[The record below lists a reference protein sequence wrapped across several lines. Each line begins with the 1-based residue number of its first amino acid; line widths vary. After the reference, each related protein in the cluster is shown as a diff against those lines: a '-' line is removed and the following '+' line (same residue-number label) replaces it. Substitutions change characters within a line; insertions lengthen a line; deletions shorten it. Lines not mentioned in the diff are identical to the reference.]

1 MYVIKNILSKRLIFD
16 ISKHLSSPVAK
27 SNHIN
32 LLHSPLLFGLVPAPS
47 SKFIYLSFYHF
58 FYHQLSFHLDL
69 LITSIC
75 PYAFITCI
83 CSSQPLLQSKKT
95 MDMEQYMVGCL
106 SFDVSEYFKRYLATN
121 ATVRMFTRLLS
132 YHASNDVSVNHY
144 AFCYLQRLCSFRL
157 QQDFVVPPRPVRGY
171 NGLSD
176 PSSVPLSATS
186 SLGGAIAPV
195 GKEHLPTLTLL

>member
-1 MYVIKNILSKRLIFD
+1 MNMLTTRLIFHT
-16 ISKHLSSPVAK
+16 SEYRRSLVAELLSSSFTSPFWP
-27 SNHIN
+27 SP
-32 LLHSPLLFGLVPAPS
+32 SPLIWIS
-47 SKFIYLSFYHF
+47 IYLSFCHF
-58 FYHQLSFHLDL
+58 FYHQLSFYFDF
-69 LITSIC
+69 LITSIS
-75 PYAFITCI
+75 PYTFITCI
-83 CSSQPLLQSKKT
+83 CSTQPLLQSKKT

-176 PSSVPLSATS
+176 PSSIPLSATS
-186 SLGGAIAPV
+186 SVGGALAPV
-195 GKEHLPTLTLL
+195 GKKHLFILKLL